1 MPYSSNGTFL
11 VRLDHD
17 GANEL
22 AIYKPVRGERPLW
35 DFPSGLARREVAA
48 YELSTALGWDVVPP
62 TVLRD
67 GPHGE
72 GSVQRFIDADF
83 SEHYFT
89 LREDGTHDDAFR
101 RLCAFDLVANSADR
115 KGGHCL
121 IDAEGHIWA
130 IDNGLSFHQEF
141 KVRTVI
147 WDYAGERLP
156 DDVAA
161 DLQALVDTRSA
172 RTAAPSS
179 STPSNATPSSPGPA
193 PSSGP
198 GPSPTTT
205 PATAT
210 PGPSYDPH
218 GAPPPR
224 SRSGCARVFST
235 RRHSNQ
241 NGHPPV
247 LVALLCCPRHRRA
260 TRTGSSMLSVDE
272 AAAQG
277 DLDELVR
284 HVDRLCSTR
293 EWDELVRLRDKAK
306 AAIERGHQLWPAA
319 SWAEYRL
326 ALEAPGRVGGHRAR
340 RGVGLHGP
348 RPAARGGGLDPRVGR
363 IG

>member
-1 MPYSSNGTFL
+1 MSADADLSVLRAGEIAIEGRMPYSSNGTFL

-17 GANEL
+17 GANDL

-48 YELSTALGWDVVPP
+48 YELSAALGWAVVPP

-72 GSVQRFIDADF
+72 GSVQHFIDADF

-89 LREDGTHDDAFR
+89 LREDRTHDDAFR

-161 DLQALVDTRSA
+161 DLQALIDRGLPDALAELLDPFERDAVLTRA
-172 RTAAPSS
+172 
-179 STPSNATPSSPGPA
+179 G
-193 PSSGP
+193 
-198 GPSPTTT
+198 
-205 PATAT
+205 
-210 PGPSYDPH
+210 
-218 GAPPPR
+218 
-224 SRSGCARVFST
+224 
-235 RRHSNQ
+235 
-241 NGHPPV
+241 
-247 LVALLCCPRHRRA
+247 ALLRA
-260 TRTGSSMLSVDE
+260 GSFPHDRTGHRYPWP
-272 AAAQG
+272 
-277 DLDELVR
+277 LV
-284 HVDRLCSTR
+284 
-293 EWDELVRLRDKAK
+293 
-306 AAIERGHQLWPAA
+306 
-319 SWAEYRL
+319 
-326 ALEAPGRVGGHRAR
+326 
-340 RGVGLHGP
+340 
-348 RPAARGGGLDPRVGR
+348 
-363 IG
+363 

>member
-1 MPYSSNGTFL
+1 VSADADLTLLRAGEIAIEGRMPYSSNGTFL

-35 DFPSGLARREVAA
+35 DFPGGLARREVAA
-48 YELSTALGWDVVPP
+48 YELSSALGWAVVPP

-83 SEHYFT
+83 SQHYFT
-89 LREDGTHDDAFR
+89 LREDEAHDDAFR

-161 DLQALVDTRSA
+161 DLQALIDRGLPDALAELLDPFERDAVLTR
-172 RTAAPSS
+172 
-179 STPSNATPSSPGPA
+179 G
-193 PSSGP
+193 
-198 GPSPTTT
+198 
-205 PATAT
+205 
-210 PGPSYDPH
+210 
-218 GAPPPR
+218 GALL
-224 SRSGCARVFST
+224 RSGCFPHDHT
-235 RRHSNQ
+235 
-241 NGHPPV
+241 
-247 LVALLCCPRHRRA
+247 
-260 TRTGSSMLSVDE
+260 
-272 AAAQG
+272 
-277 DLDELVR
+277 
-284 HVDRLCSTR
+284 
-293 EWDELVRLRDKAK
+293 
-306 AAIERGHQLWPAA
+306 
-319 SWAEYRL
+319 
-326 ALEAPGRVGGHRAR
+326 GHRYPWPL
-340 RGVGLHGP
+340 V
-348 RPAARGGGLDPRVGR
+348 
-363 IG
+363 